1 MVSVEA
7 AIHSIYPAFR
17 EKPAYLAKPIVAVLK
32 RLFHEKELNTFFEQH
47 PERGLP
53 FIESV
58 LHHLDVSYTIDQKQI
73 ENIPAIGKLIVVANH
88 PMGALDAFSLIH
100 LLSRARQNSKVRIV
114 ANQTLMQVPQ
124 LKDILIPVDNMTG
137 KLSRK
142 SVRMIEEALEREEA
156 AIFFPAG
163 EVARFK
169 PWGIRDFRWKKGFL
183 NFTRRNSTPV
193 LPVYIHA
200 RNSALFYAASAIYKP
215 LGTMLLAH
223 EVFKARHTT
232 IEFTVGELIHNR
244 VVQHPDLSPNDH
256 AKMFRKHLYR
266 ISKGKSPIYQTERCI
281 AHPEKRQSLREELK
295 LAEKIGESPDGKK
308 IYLVTHDLAP
318 SLMREIGRLREY
330 TFRMVDEGTG
340 KKRDMD
346 RYDRHYQH
354 IVLWDDDALEV
365 VGAYRIAECAKI
377 VHAQDSDGLY
387 MNELCYLHTNF
398 KAYYLPYAIEL
409 GRSFI
414 QPRYWGS
421 NALDYLWHGI
431 GSYLKLHPEIRYMFG
446 PVSISHTYPKAAK
459 NALVYFYSHY
469 FKQEL
474 ILLQGREPYRLSDSE
489 RETLNTI
496 FLGNDYDKDFKTLR
510 NYLKPLNVSVPTL
523 FKQYSELCE
532 QGGFQ
537 VADFGIDRDFGNC
550 VDCYVIADVTMI
562 KEKKRLRYIG

>member
-1 MVSVEA
+1 MVSIEA

-17 EKPAYLAKPIVAVLK
+17 QKPAYLSKPTLAILRK
-32 RLFHEKELNTFFEQH
+32 LFHEKELNAFFEQH
-47 PERGLP
+47 PETGLP
-53 FIESV
+53 FIESA
-58 LHHLDVSYTIDQKQI
+58 LYHLDVSYTIDQKQV
-73 ENIPAIGKLIVVANH
+73 ENIPVIGKLIIVANH

-100 LLSRARQNSKVRIV
+100 LLSRTRQNSKVRIV
-114 ANQTLMQVPQ
+114 ANQALMQVPQ

-137 KLSRK
+137 KLSKK
-142 SVRMIEEALEREEA
+142 SVHMIEEALEREEA
-156 AIFFPAG
+156 VIFFPAG
-163 EVARFK
+163 EVARFR

-183 NFTRRNSTPV
+183 NFAKRTSTPV

-232 IEFTVGELIHNR
+232 IRFTVGELIHNR
-244 VVQHPDLSPNDH
+244 VVQHPDLSANDH

-266 ISKGKSPIYQTERCI
+266 ISKGKSPVYQTERCI

-308 IYLVTHDLAP
+308 IYLAHYQLAP

-365 VGAYRIAECAKI
+365 VGAYRIAECAKT
-377 VHAQDSDGLY
+377 VDEHGTGGLY
-387 MNELCYLHTNF
+387 MNELCFLHTNF
-398 KAYYLPYAIEL
+398 KAYYLPHAIEL
-409 GRSFI
+409 GRSFV

-431 GSYLKLHPEIRYMFG
+431 GAYLKHHPEIRYMYG
-446 PVSISHTYPKAAK
+446 PVTVSHTYPKAAK
-459 NALVYFYSHY
+459 NALAYFYTHY
-469 FKQEL
+469 FKQNSM
-474 ILLQGREPYRLSDSE
+474 LLQGREPYRLSDTE
-489 RETLNTI
+489 KEL
-496 FLGNDYDKDFKTLR
+496 LGSTFAGDDYDKDFKTLR
-510 NYLKPLNVSVPTL
+510 SYLKAQNVSVPTL

-532 QGGFQ
+532 TGGFQ
-537 VADFGIDRDFGNC
+537 VADFGVDRDFGNC
-550 VDCYVIADVTMI
+550 VDCYVIADITMI
-562 KEKKRLRYIG
+562 KEKKRLRYID